1 MKIHTSHIQGPVM
14 LKSCFYYYLHLLTQ
28 LLIKQQIQ
36 AALLKCKGTLELQNC
51 CSAKQ
56 EVLEYKEPSSIDYMY
71 YCIDFSLHFSLHW
84 IMRAAVIK

>member
-1 MKIHTSHIQGPVM
+1 MKLHTSHIQGLVM
-14 LKSCFYYYLHLLTQ
+14 LKSCFYYYLLTK

-56 EVLEYKEPSSIDYMY
+56 EVVEYKEPSSIDYIY
-71 YCIDFSLHFSLHW
+71 YCIDFSLHFRLHW